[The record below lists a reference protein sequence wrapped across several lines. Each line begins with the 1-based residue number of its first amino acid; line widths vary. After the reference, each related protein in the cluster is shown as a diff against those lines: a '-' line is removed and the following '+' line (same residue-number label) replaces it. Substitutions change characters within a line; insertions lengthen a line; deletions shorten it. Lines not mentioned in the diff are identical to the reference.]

1 MTDDIMMSLK
11 WLLDHQDQI
20 KIVAAAVLLTVA
32 IGFGLL
38 SHFSEPRRRRKGAEE

>member
-1 MTDDIMMSLK
+1 MTDDVMLSLK
-11 WLLDHQDQI
+11 WLLDHQEQI

-38 SHFSEPRRRRKGAEE
+38 SHFSEPKRRKKAAEE

>member
-38 SHFSEPRRRRKGAEE
+38 SHFSEPKRRRKGAKK

>member
-1 MTDDIMMSLK
+1 MTDDIMLSLK

-20 KIVAAAVLLTVA
+20 KIVAAVVLATVA

-38 SHFSEPRRRRKGAEE
+38 THFTEPKRRRKGAEE